1 MLTILDT
8 ILKTKKLLLSKVV
21 LLLMKIVSKLVY
33 KSAFKVLATNY
44 FRF

>member
-33 KSAFKVLATNY
+33 KLAFKVLATNY